1 MSKTHKV
8 LLLTNYRK
16 DEQRSMLRFGKL
28 LTNGFES
35 EAIVCREI
43 YPKPCF
49 FPLAPTSIMKKWG
62 GYLDKY
68 LLFPRRL
75 KQTLRCPETRPDLF
89 HVIDHSNAVYMNQVP
104 SSTQIKKLVTCHDLI
119 ALRMSRNEF
128 DHAPRVSKTGQ
139 KLQKWIHRSLLL
151 ADAYAC
157 DSSATKKD
165 LHRLVPRSEGR
176 SEVIHL
182 GVDRSHLSSPP
193 KGVFAFEPSNTDYI
207 LNVGSSA
214 WYKNRKSVLEAFINL
229 RKCNEIKNPHL
240 VFVGPQLQSEEIKNL
255 GIENTKELFQQI
267 SVLNNVGESA
277 LATLYKNARA
287 LIFPSFAEGFGWP
300 PLEARGFGCPV
311 IASKTGAIH
320 DILEDSVTYVDPN
333 NQKEINQAMR
343 NAMTKKMPEQSSI
356 AIPTVEDCTRNYTS
370 LYLRTIKQSRP

>member
-75 KQTLRCPETRPDLF
+75 KQTLRCSETRLDLL

-139 KLQKWIHRSLLL
+139 KLQKWIHRSLSL

-182 GVDRSHLSSPP
+182 GVDRSHLSSHLSSPP

-229 RKCNEIKNPHL
+229 SKCNEIKNPHL

-267 SVLNNVGESA
+267 SVLNNVC
-277 LATLYKNARA
+277 LL
-287 LIFPSFAEGFGWP
+287 
-300 PLEARGFGCPV
+300 
-311 IASKTGAIH
+311 
-320 DILEDSVTYVDPN
+320 
-333 NQKEINQAMR
+333 
-343 NAMTKKMPEQSSI
+343 
-356 AIPTVEDCTRNYTS
+356 YTS
-370 LYLRTIKQSRP
+370 PSPRD